1 MLFAAHH
8 LHRDTRFSYR
18 ALARQS
24 RDPQHCDKVIGSNAG
39 FYASDI
45 TNLLH
50 PKISGSV
57 AHWYRSRLH
66 VQINQ
71 ALFFFDI
78 VIFFLFIFYFLIL
91 FFSFACFPLFLL
103 LTLNGLV
110 KFCDNVFLITL
121 VSCVVICGLL
131 RCLILAF

>member
-8 LHRDTRFSYR
+8 LHRDTRFFYR

-24 RDPQHCDKVIGSNAG
+24 RDPQHCDKVIGFNSG

-50 PKISGSV
+50 QKISGSV

-66 VQINQ
+66 VQINP
-71 ALFFFDI
+71 ALFIFDI
-78 VIFFLFIFYFLIL
+78 VIFSVHFLFFNPVFLFRL
-91 FFSFACFPLFLL
+91 FSFI
-103 LTLNGLV
+103 LTS
-110 KFCDNVFLITL
+110 DP
-121 VSCVVICGLL
+121 
-131 RCLILAF
+131 

>member
-24 RDPQHCDKVIGSNAG
+24 RDPEHYNKVIGFNSV

-50 PKISGSV
+50 QKISDSV

-66 VQINQ
+66 VQINP
-71 ALFFFDI
+71 ALFIFDI
-78 VIFFLFIFYFLIL
+78 VIFFLFIFYFSFNPVFVFRL
-91 FFSFACFPLFLL
+91 FSFI
-103 LTLNGLV
+103 LTS
-110 KFCDNVFLITL
+110 DP
-121 VSCVVICGLL
+121 
-131 RCLILAF
+131 

>member
-1 MLFAAHH
+1 MLSAAHH

-24 RDPQHCDKVIGSNAG
+24 RDPQHCDKVIGFNSG

-50 PKISGSV
+50 QTMSGSV

-66 VQINQ
+66 VQINP
-71 ALFFFDI
+71 ALFIFDI
-78 VIFFLFIFYFLIL
+78 VIFFCSFFIF
-91 FFSFACFPLFLL
+91 
-103 LTLNGLV
+103 
-110 KFCDNVFLITL
+110 
-121 VSCVVICGLL
+121 
-131 RCLILAF
+131 